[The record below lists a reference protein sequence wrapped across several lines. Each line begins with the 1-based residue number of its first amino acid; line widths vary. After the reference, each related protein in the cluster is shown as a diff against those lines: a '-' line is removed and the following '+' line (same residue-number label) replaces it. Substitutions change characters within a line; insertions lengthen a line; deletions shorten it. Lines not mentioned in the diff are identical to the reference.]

1 MPEAQISA
9 RFDWDPYASW
19 LIITPQGRAVFV
31 VANLETDETV
41 HTCQLFGAE
50 LPHFDA
56 STASVVWANAAPKCA
71 LFVEND
77 MFSVF
82 DPIHGI
88 SESRRFRGEASEPIV
103 DPVLLA
109 DLPLPPIGERAF
121 CKARVAYWKT
131 GARRLGDTPT
141 PDSPSDELTS
151 GFLVS
156 SKGPGALYGVF
167 ENTPEDG
174 NLYVFDSENSRVIR
188 WLQVHVASSELN
200 LSPEDV
206 AVVWTD
212 EGDRVGVVIDGGLR
226 AIIDLH
232 ADHRFGIRMRSR
244 ATKPI
249 RHVGWLRGFQWWE
262 KGTGE
267 TRVLYSNS
275 DEDDDFKGDDPS

>member
-1 MPEAQISA
+1 MPEARISA

-31 VANLETDETV
+31 IANLDKDKTV
-41 HTCQLFGAE
+41 HTCQLFGTE
-50 LPHFDA
+50 LPRFDA
-56 STASVVWANAAPKCA
+56 STASVLWANAGPKCA

-88 SESRRFRGEASEPIV
+88 SESRRFRVEASEPIV
-103 DPVLLA
+103 DPILLA
-109 DLPLPPIGERAF
+109 DLPLPPAGERAF
-121 CKARVAYWKT
+121 CRPRVAHWKA
-131 GARRLGDTPT
+131 GARRLGETPT
-141 PDSPSDELTS
+141 PDSPEDEVTD

-167 ENTPEDG
+167 ENSLDSG
-174 NLYVFDSENSRVIR
+174 YLYVFESEDSRVVGWVR
-188 WLQVHVASSELN
+188 VHSASPEIN

-226 AIIDLH
+226 AIIDI
-232 ADHRFGIRMRSR
+232 AANHRVHTPMRSR
-244 ATKPI
+244 ATEPI

-262 KGTGE
+262 KRTGE
-267 TRVLYSNS
+267 PRVLHANS
-275 DEDDDFKGDDPS
+275 DEDDDRSDD